1 MSTLNKGR
9 GLEQQTRDGTSSIAT
24 MGAGCT
30 GRRNPPQ
37 TQEGRPARNTGKV
50 RPDTAARTPCGVASV
65 KSSLLLICY
74 CTIFLAGA

>member
-30 GRRNPPQ
+30 GRRNPAGRTDDLLSGCVDEDKREHGFQ
-37 TQEGRPARNTGKV
+37 TGTQYRQGEAGHSG
-50 RPDTAARTPCGVASV
+50 PDTVRRSER
-65 KSSLLLICY
+65 
-74 CTIFLAGA
+74 